1 MKKRIYSREFYK
13 TVINNL
19 AQDIDTQ
26 TMINAVS
33 LATLLL
39 PKDKLYEEV
48 DVDDDKKA
56 PEYDEVERL
65 VKRLPDVNEDSNFKM
80 TPLLDT
86 TVKDDT
92 KLFDLS
98 DLSKKAHVDALAART
113 WLLEQGITPAG
124 YGNNANDVL
133 VAGYPKEVFD
143 RLVSH
148 AWEIN
153 NDKKGDVNN

>member
-19 AQDIDTQ
+19 AQDVDTQ

-33 LATLLL
+33 LATLLV

-48 DVDDDKKA
+48 DVEDDKKA
-56 PEYDEVERL
+56 PEYDEVEQL

-80 TPLLDT
+80 TPLTDT

-98 DLSKKAHVDALAART
+98 DLSKKARVDALAART

-124 YGNNANDVL
+124 YGNNTSGVL
-133 VAGYPKEVFD
+133 VAGYPKGVFD
-143 RLVSH
+143 KLVSH

-153 NDKKGDVNN
+153 NGKKGDVNN

>member
-19 AQDIDTQ
+19 ARDIDTQ

-80 TPLLDT
+80 TPLTDT
-86 TVKDDT
+86 TVKDDA

-98 DLSKKAHVDALAART
+98 DLSKKAHVDVLAART
-113 WLLEQGITPAG
+113 WLLEQGITPSG
-124 YGNNANDVL
+124 YGNNINGVL
-133 VAGYPKEVFD
+133 VAGYRKEVFD